1 MSLIARAFTK
11 VGFQKNDSFIVCLS
25 VQAPSTLVGGAG
37 VRYAASKKTGKWA
50 VLLAPNLH

>member
-11 VGFQKNDSFIVCLS
+11 
-25 VQAPSTLVGGAG
+25 APSTLVGGAG